1 MSVAGS
7 TTTRPA
13 ATAPYTARRD
23 PGHWLWG
30 VAALCWVVTVVLELA
45 HLEGLG
51 HHDVVIEE
59 STAPV
64 RSVLL
69 FALVWMIMIGA
80 MMLPTTVPM
89 VRAFWAVTGHG
100 AHGAHVAHGAMSA
113 RTVFISA
120 YVVIWGSFGLVAL
133 AGDTQVHGLVERW
146 EWLHHRQGL
155 ILASALVV
163 AGGYQLAG
171 WKAHCLT
178 ACRNPVSLLWQ
189 WYRPG
194 ARGALVLGVRH
205 AGYCVGCCWAL
216 MLVTFATGVAD
227 LLLMAALTAVMLA
240 EKVLPSGHK
249 LVQPIGIGLLLAGTA
264 IGLPALVA

>member
-13 ATAPYTARRD
+13 TPAPYIARRD

-30 VAALCWVVTVVLELA
+30 VAALCWVVTVVVELA
-45 HLEGLG
+45 HLESLG
-51 HHDVVIEE
+51 HHDVVLEE
-59 STAPV
+59 STSPV
-64 RSVLL
+64 RSVFL
-69 FALVWMIMIGA
+69 FALVWQIMIGA

-89 VRAFWAVTGHG
+89 VRAFWAVTGRAARG
-100 AHGAHVAHGAMSA
+100 AWSA
-113 RTVFISA
+113 RTVFIGS
-120 YVVIWGSFGLVAL
+120 YVVIWGAFGLLAL
-133 AGDTQVHGLVERW
+133 AGDTQVHAVVERSH
-146 EWLHHRQGL
+146 WLHHREGL
-155 ILASALVV
+155 ILAGALVV

-171 WKAHCLT
+171 WKARCLT

-194 ARGALVLGVRH
+194 TRGALALGVRH

-216 MLVTFATGVAD
+216 MLVTFATGVAN
-227 LLLMAALTAVMLA
+227 LLLMAVLTGVMLA

-249 LVQPIGIGLLLAGTA
+249 LVRPVGVGLLLAGTA
-264 IGLPALVA
+264 VGLPALVV